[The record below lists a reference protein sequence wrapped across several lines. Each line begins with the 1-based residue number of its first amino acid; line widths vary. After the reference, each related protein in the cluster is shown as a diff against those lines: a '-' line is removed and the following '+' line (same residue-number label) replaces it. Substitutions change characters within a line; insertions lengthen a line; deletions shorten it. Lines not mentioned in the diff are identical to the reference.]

1 MFRTAVLLICLALL
15 LTGCPHPFWPFHA
28 PPGQLKKVSGNH
40 HDHGEHHDHDGKR
53 KGKHKD

>member
-1 MFRTAVLLICLALL
+1 
-15 LTGCPHPFWPFHA
+15 
-28 PPGQLKKVSGNH
+28 VSGNH